1 MNILNEAI
9 SVVEGRAKTYGDF
22 RVVHETIAELWT
34 TYAGMGK
41 FESHDVAMMMALV
54 KVGRI
59 IASDQHNDDNYVDMV
74 GYTHLAHKLKR
85 GASNGPMEY
94 DQEEYTDREPYQP
107 VSVGGD

>member
-9 SVVEGRAKTYGDF
+9 SVVEERAKTHGDF

-41 FESHDVAMMMALV
+41 FESYDVAMMMALV

-59 IASDQHNDDNYVDMV
+59 IASDQRNDDNYVDMV
-74 GYTHLAHKLKR
+74 GYAYLARELKR
-85 GASNGPMEY
+85 GASDGPMEY
-94 DQEEYTDREPYQP
+94 DQEEYADREPYQQ